1 MLLLVTCSNKSRNML
16 WKKKGWCI
24 NALRTPLINF
34 IKNLLDYF
42 QYICT
47 YIYLYALMPAI
58 NLKIILNNSNLKRNL
73 ELSSNIVVGVWQ
85 GTALDLGL
93 LALSKYMSYKFA
105 FTFELN
111 LTVHLASLPALRK
124 MTLFILKGFQTWNKY
139 HLGITKMISMNKKF
153 GM

>member
-1 MLLLVTCSNKSRNML
+1 MG
-16 WKKKGWCI
+16 KKGCCI
-24 NALRTPLINF
+24 YALKTPSINF

-124 MTLFILKGFQTWNKY
+124 MTVYPQGFSKLEVNIIQILQRWSAWIKSSACKAQQQNYIQTN
-139 HLGITKMISMNKKF
+139 L
-153 GM
+153 